1 MGGEV
6 RMRWAWNGK
15 RAVVDVDGDMEV
27 VECECVCTWV
37 IAAFIHEKKYN
48 YVKRVQ
54 EKRKHTAN

>member
-1 MGGEV
+1 
-6 RMRWAWNGK
+6 MRWAWNGK